1 MLGSDAVIA
10 HTQKWLSRVVIGHG
24 LCPFAK
30 AEFDAGRIDYAVI
43 TAQGL
48 ESLIEPVL
56 TACDALNTDKTIAT
70 SLLIYPVAFLDFGD
84 YLDALD
90 LAERLLT
97 DQGYDGIYQLA
108 SFHPRYVFDGAAAED
123 ASHYTN
129 RSPYPMFHILREAS
143 VAAALEAYPNPEA
156 IPARNIE
163 LTRRLGVN
171 VMRDLLLACSQNEGH
186 T

>member
-1 MLGSDAVIA
+1 
-10 HTQKWLSRVVIGHG
+10 VIGHG

-30 AEFDAGRIDYAVI
+30 TEFDAGRIDYAVI
-43 TAQGL
+43 TAEGL
-48 ESLIEPVL
+48 ENLIEPVL

-70 SLLIYPVAFLDFGD
+70 SLLIYPGAFLDFED

-129 RSPYPMFHILREAS
+129 RSPYPMFHITLRDFKS
-143 VAAALEAYPNPEA
+143 GS
-156 IPARNIE
+156 
-163 LTRRLGVN
+163 T
-171 VMRDLLLACSQNEGH
+171 
-186 T
+186 